1 MLPVVTIALENE
13 GMVGGVCAC
22 VYVQMHIYMCA
33 CVHECIGDKT
43 KESEDLPKAIQLG
56 NIFHLITLL
65 SLVMT
70 ASDRNGQGEY
80 VEKGPQPHFLP
91 SQAGSE

>member
-1 MLPVVTIALENE
+1 MLSVVTISLCRMKGWLE
-13 GMVGGVCAC
+13 VC
-22 VYVQMHIYMCA
+22 VHLHMYLA
-33 CVHECIGDKT
+33 CVHECIGNRT

-70 ASDRNGQGEY
+70 TSD
-80 VEKGPQPHFLP
+80 
-91 SQAGSE
+91 